1 MPFKNN
7 RPLGKRSS
15 WVIAAIGTMALAWH
29 VPALAHESES
39 LMLGFAGGFL
49 HPLAGLDHL
58 LAMVAVGIWG
68 AFLGRP
74 LVYLLP
80 TIFPTVMAIGGVAA
94 MAGLSLPPVE
104 IGIALSVLLLG
115 GAILLAYRAPV
126 WLAAFVVGIFGLFH
140 GYAHGLEL
148 PSMANPISFSLG
160 FVLST
165 GLLHL
170 CGIALGLLRHIKGGT
185 VALRGAGGLTAMAGI
200 WFMYLAVG

>member
-1 MPFKNN
+1 M
-7 RPLGKRSS
+7 GIRSS
-15 WVIAAIGTMALAWH
+15 WVVAAVGMMALAWH

-39 LMLGFAGGFL
+39 LKLGFIGGFV

-68 AFLGRP
+68 SFLGRP

-80 TIFPTVMAIGGVAA
+80 TIFPTVMAVGGVAA

-115 GAILLAYRAPV
+115 AAILLAYRAPV
-126 WLAAFVVGIFGLFH
+126 WLAALVVGIFGLFH
-140 GYAHGLEL
+140 GYAHGQEL
-148 PSMANPISFSLG
+148 PSMANPVSFSLG

-170 CGIALGLLRHIKGGT
+170 CGIALGLLRGVKGGT
-185 VALRGAGGLTAMAGI
+185 VALRGTGGLIALAGL
-200 WFMYLAVG
+200 WFLYLALR